1 MVGNREEDTKRCK
14 HCRAADAARKRG
26 KAARDREARALEDIA
41 EMVQIEWADFVDL
54 AVSS

>member
-41 EMVQIEWADFVDL
+41 ELVHIEWADFVDL